1 MYHPASAAALVG
13 IALLNNL
20 ASGFSCTTPMSLPSQ
35 QVIATFPRGG
45 DLSSSPLHNSRRQNK
60 KGVVTK
66 SSLSSSAKLPFTG
79 RGGALGASTAIE
91 SSKNNGGAIEKDL
104 NLSVGNVLAS
114 LWGAV
119 GVAYILM
126 KAIKRVL
133 PIALEPLKA
142 DRINGIT
149 PLTNFQLGAYVLTC
163 LFFAYAEGYKG
174 FQLKFSPL
182 VVARSFTLQPKTS
195 PIHHLLLAPMYSMG
209 LFHAT
214 KKRMIVSWSVTIG
227 VATIVAAVKR
237 MPYPWRN
244 IVDAGV
250 VVGLSWGTISIL
262 GGYII
267 SLLTGIAPIGV
278 DAAMPEKKE

>member
-45 DLSSSPLHNSRRQNK
+45 DLSSPLHKNRRQNK
-60 KGVVTK
+60 KGVVITT
-66 SSLSSSAKLPFTG
+66 LSSSAKLPFAV

-91 SSKNNGGAIEKDL
+91 SSSNNGGSIEKDL

-114 LWGAV
+114 LWGAA

-126 KAIKRVL
+126 KAIRRVI
-133 PIALEPLKA
+133 PIAMEPFSKA
-142 DRINGIT
+142 DGVV
-149 PLTNFQLGAYVLTC
+149 PLTNFQMGAYVLTC

-195 PIHHLLLAPMYSMG
+195 PIHHLLLAPLYSMG

>member
-1 MYHPASAAALVG
+1 MYHSASAAALVG

-35 QVIATFPRGG
+35 VVIATFPGGG
-45 DLSSSPLHNSRRQNK
+45 DLPSPLHKNRRQNK
-60 KGVVTK
+60 EGVVTTT
-66 SSLSSSAKLPFTG
+66 LSSSAKLPFAV

-91 SSKNNGGAIEKDL
+91 SSSNNGGSIEKDL

-114 LWGAV
+114 LWGAS

-126 KAIKRVL
+126 KAIRRVI
-133 PIALEPLKA
+133 PIAMEPFSKA
-142 DRINGIT
+142 DGVV

-195 PIHHLLLAPMYSMG
+195 PIHHLLLAPLYSMG